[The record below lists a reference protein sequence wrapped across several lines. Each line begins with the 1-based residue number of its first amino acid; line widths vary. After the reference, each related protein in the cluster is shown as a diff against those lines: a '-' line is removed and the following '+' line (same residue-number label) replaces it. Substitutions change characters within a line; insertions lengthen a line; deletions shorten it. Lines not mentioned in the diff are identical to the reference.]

1 MIGSNTQH
9 ANYSGIK
16 KTVIRLLLP
25 LLQCKAEIWVTKGL
39 LDKAKRNIL
48 DFVGK
53 TLHTVSL
60 EGSLSG
66 DCDVKKNDRRTGFVD
81 SDYAMGRSITRSS
94 SVVSY
99 GSDPPLSAFVYS
111 SSSLI
116 PTSSMEEE
124 NGGQEVHKAENHHH
138 SSVAGGGVIIGG
150 LATAFFA
157 TLYCYIKVTRKK
169 DGDEKH

>member
-1 MIGSNTQH
+1 MPGSWYGPLVNKSPLDNTMSWSFPRSH
-9 ANYSGIK
+9 NC
-16 KTVIRLLLP
+16 LL
-25 LLQCKAEIWVTKGL
+25 
-39 LDKAKRNIL
+39 IL
-48 DFVGK
+48 VPFMCREARV
-53 TLHTVSL
+53 VQ
-60 EGSLSG
+60 
-66 DCDVKKNDRRTGFVD
+66 
-81 SDYAMGRSITRSS
+81 SS

-124 NGGQEVHKAENHHH
+124 NGDQEVHKAENHNH
-138 SSVAGGGVIIGG
+138 SCVAGGGVIIGG